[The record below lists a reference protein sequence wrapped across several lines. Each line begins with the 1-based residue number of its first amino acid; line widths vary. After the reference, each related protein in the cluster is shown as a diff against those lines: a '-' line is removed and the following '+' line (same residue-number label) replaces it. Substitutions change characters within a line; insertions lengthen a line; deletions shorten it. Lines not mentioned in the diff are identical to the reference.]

1 MSCSPR
7 AELAICLLSPSI
19 WIRRGLDF
27 SRVKA
32 ISGAAAQHA
41 IVLFNS
47 TFGAASRDLSSTR
60 SLKDQLS
67 GVFSSP
73 FATNWQDSTTT
84 KQCRELEAA
93 IAGASSGSSKQT
105 PAEVMA
111 QVTGSSA
118 HERFSGPQ
126 LKKVFQTNRETF
138 DKTERV
144 CILSAFLTTLLCAD
158 GEIKAVDEVSSQ
170 SHT

>member
-1 MSCSPR
+1 MH
-7 AELAICLLSPSI
+7 
-19 WIRRGLDF
+19 RGLDF

-41 IVLFNS
+41 IVLLNS
-47 TFGAASRDLSSTR
+47 SYGATSNGLSSTR

-93 IAGASSGSSKQT
+93 IAGAFGSSQKT

-126 LKKVFQTNRETF
+126 LKKVYQTNRETF
-138 DKTERV
+138 DKTDRV

-158 GEIKAVDEVSSQ
+158 GEVKAVDEVSS
-170 SHT
+170 